1 MKVLFSKTLIDSDV
15 SHHEFVSVNVLIE
28 LNNMKEKKILKVYK
42 HNYKKELYK
51 KPRTFSLLIKYWKFA
66 NNNNV
71 QRKQEMDEKML
82 LNVILKS
89 LKLLAKKK
97 QVIYSKS

>member
-28 LNNMKEKKILKVYK
+28 LNNMKEEKILKVYK

-51 KPRTFSLLIKYWKFA
+51 KPTTWNNLYWSNTESLQTTMMFKE
-66 NNNNV
+66 N
-71 QRKQEMDEKML
+71 
-82 LNVILKS
+82 
-89 LKLLAKKK
+89 KK
-97 QVIYSKS
+97 